1 MTKGRRPPMPK
12 GVPSDACPWCGD
24 KPTEK
29 RRRWHPECVTAYR
42 VACFSDDQRRALW
55 KRDHGVCAVCGTD
68 TGSVLLSWRAT
79 RRAAFLRPGDFERL
93 TACPVVDW
101 KSWYTPVERQT
112 LEWAADHIKP
122 LWSRPA
128 VVPLA
133 DRASWWGMENLQTLC
148 DPCHKAKTRA
158 EAGLRAGK
166 PQLDLAARP

>member
-1 MTKGRRPPMPK
+1 MPR
-12 GVPSDACPWCGD
+12 GIPSGACPWCGEMSG
-24 KPTEK
+24 EK

-42 VACFSDDQRRALW
+42 VACFSGDQRRALW
-55 KRDHGVCAVCGTD
+55 KRDRGICAACGVD
-68 TGSVLLSWRAT
+68 TRMVMLRWRAIRPAARWADVPNLQPSSVPN
-79 RRAAFLRPGDFERL
+79 RR
-93 TACPVVDW
+93 
-101 KSWYTPVERQT
+101 SWYTPVECRT

-133 DRASWWGMENLQTLC
+133 DRATWWGMENLQTLC

-166 PQLDLAARP
+166 PQFDLAVRP